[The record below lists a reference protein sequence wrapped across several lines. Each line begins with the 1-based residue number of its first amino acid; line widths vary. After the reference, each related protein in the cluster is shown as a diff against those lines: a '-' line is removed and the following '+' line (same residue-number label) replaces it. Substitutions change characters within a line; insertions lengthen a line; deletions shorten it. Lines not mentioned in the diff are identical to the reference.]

1 MVIATLFVPR
11 RVRTWMV
18 KRTTSPFNSLI
29 CSNVANKLHWLLF
42 YCGLVKSDLR
52 ESGKPISQRW
62 SMFQDK
68 TLLFKPEL
76 NQRRIF
82 IGVLLVYLSLVL
94 YLLLVSLLNLSFV
107 SCFSLRKF
115 YSLQSSF
122 LHKKFCHSD
131 HRPQPPAL
139 ALLIFCTYMK
149 DEIKLKLS

>member
-68 TLLFKPEL
+68 TLIFKPEL
-76 NQRRIF
+76 NQRSIF

-107 SCFSLRKF
+107 SCLRKF

-139 ALLIFCTYMK
+139 ALLIFCTYLN

>member
-1 MVIATLFVPR
+1 MLMHLMYPVYQQAVPDNTVYKLKCLPLNVFKQYQDLSKHSCMHFTLLFFYNATHFQPMKNLLFIHPWAIVKISKTVIATLFVPR

-18 KRTTSPFNSLI
+18 KRTTSPFNLLI

-76 NQRRIF
+76 N
-82 IGVLLVYLSLVL
+82 
-94 YLLLVSLLNLSFV
+94 
-107 SCFSLRKF
+107 
-115 YSLQSSF
+115 
-122 LHKKFCHSD
+122 
-131 HRPQPPAL
+131 
-139 ALLIFCTYMK
+139 
-149 DEIKLKLS
+149 